1 MRRFCYSLIYFSAFI
16 VTLHFA
22 FFCLFVCFCLF
33 CFSHCRSCHIL
44 GDPGAVSR
52 VAGIFVGES
61 RTWAKVYCKNE
72 TDPWAI
78 TLTEPVPEA
87 FEIPAFDWA
96 EKYFSAQSA
105 KRTSRA
111 TLLPSYTKLFSS
123 SIAAVAWAFQQED
136 SRRDFQKKIQ
146 RSRGNRKL

>member
-1 MRRFCYSLIYFSAFI
+1 MIFHSSVVVFGWLKETGAYIRECSCYS
-16 VTLHFA
+16 
-22 FFCLFVCFCLF
+22 
-33 CFSHCRSCHIL
+33 CRSCYCVL

-61 RTWAKVYCKNE
+61 RTWAKVYRKNE
-72 TDPWAI
+72 TNPWAI

-111 TLLPSYTKLFSS
+111 TVMLSYTKLFSP
-123 SIAAVAWAFQQED
+123 SIATVAWAFQRED